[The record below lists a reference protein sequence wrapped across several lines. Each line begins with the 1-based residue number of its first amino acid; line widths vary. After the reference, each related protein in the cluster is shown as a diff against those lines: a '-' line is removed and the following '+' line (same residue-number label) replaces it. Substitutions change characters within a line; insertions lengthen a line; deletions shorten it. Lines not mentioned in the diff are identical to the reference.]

1 MATERGMRKRTLES
15 IEKKLIKKKDQL
27 LETIEG
33 EIANEM
39 EGVESENITGD
50 IVDEANSSYEH
61 LIYSRLTDKEQ
72 QSLREINAAL
82 SRLKDGVYG
91 KCVVCGKSIDEKRLL
106 AIPEA
111 KMCIACKAKQERR
124 KY

>member
-1 MATERGMRKRTLES
+1 METERGMRKRTLES
-15 IEKKLIKKKDQL
+15 IEKKLLKKKEEL

-33 EIANEM
+33 EIENEM

-61 LIYSRLTDKEQ
+61 LIYSSLTEKEQ
-72 QSLREINAAL
+72 ETLREINAAL
-82 SRLKDGVYG
+82 NRIKDGVYG
-91 KCVVCGKSIDEKRLL
+91 KCVVCGAPIDEKRLL

>member
-1 MATERGMRKRTLES
+1 MRKRTLES
-15 IEKKLIKKKDQL
+15 IEKKLVQKKQQI

-33 EIANEM
+33 ELANEI
-39 EGVESENITGD
+39 EGVESEAITGD

-61 LIYSRLTDKEQ
+61 LIYSSLTVKEQ
-72 QSLREINAAL
+72 EKLSEVNEAL
-82 SRLKDGVYG
+82 NRLNEGIFG
-91 KCVVCGKSIDEKRLL
+91 KCVVCGKPIDEKRLR

-124 KY
+124 KN

>member
-1 MATERGMRKRTLES
+1 MERVMRKRTLES
-15 IEKKLIKKKDQL
+15 IEKKLVQKKQQI

-33 EIANEM
+33 ELANEI
-39 EGVESENITGD
+39 EGVESEAITGD

-61 LIYSRLTDKEQ
+61 LIYSSLTVKEQ
-72 QSLREINAAL
+72 EKLSEINEAL
-82 SRLKDGVYG
+82 NRLNEGIFG
-91 KCVVCGKSIDEKRLL
+91 KCVVCGKPIDEKRLR

-124 KY
+124 KN

>member
-1 MATERGMRKRTLES
+1 MERRMRKRTLDS
-15 IEKKLIKKKDQL
+15 IEKKLLKKKEQL
-27 LETIEG
+27 LEIIES
-33 EIANEM
+33 EIANEI
-39 EGVESENITGD
+39 EGAESGNITGD

-61 LIYSRLTDKEQ
+61 LIYSSLTEKEQ
-72 QSLREINAAL
+72 EKLGQINFAL
-82 SRLKDGVYG
+82 ARIKDDVYG
-91 KCVVCGKSIDEKRLL
+91 KCVVCGRAIDEKRLL

>member
-1 MATERGMRKRTLES
+1 MRKRTLDS
-15 IEKKLIKKKDQL
+15 IEKKLLKKKEQL
-27 LETIEG
+27 LETIES
-33 EIANEM
+33 EIANEI
-39 EGVESENITGD
+39 EGSESGNITGD

-61 LIYSRLTDKEQ
+61 LIYSSLTEKEQ
-72 QSLREINAAL
+72 EKLGQINSAL
-82 SRLKDGVYG
+82 TRIKDDVYG
-91 KCVVCGKSIDEKRLL
+91 KCVVCGRAIDEKRLL

>member
-1 MATERGMRKRTLES
+1 MRKRTLDS
-15 IEKKLIKKKDQL
+15 IERKLLKKKEDL

-61 LIYSRLTDKEQ
+61 LIYSSLTEKEQ
-72 QSLREINAAL
+72 ENLSAINAAL
-82 SRLKDGVYG
+82 NRLKEGVYG
-91 KCVVCGKSIDEKRLL
+91 KCVVCGKYIDEKRLL

-124 KY
+124 KL